1 MNDSFNILIEKLDQF
16 IRKYYKNQIVKGLIL
31 SVTIL
36 ILFYLTI
43 FTAEYFGH
51 FSIKFRTALFF
62 TALLISI
69 AVFVKFI
76 LIPLLGFFKIGKII
90 SRKQATYIIA
100 RHFPDVQDKLLN
112 TIELHNLSDDKYSSE
127 LILASIEQRISKL
140 KPIPFVNAINIKAN
154 YKLFRYMAIAVVLV
168 LLIYVFSPSII
179 SEGSERI
186 IKYNKEYVKPAPFEF
201 ILQNDSLYIEKGND
215 FKLRMKITGD
225 YVPQDAYLT
234 YSRNKF
240 LMKKI
245 DNSNFEYNFRNVN
258 NSFEF
263 YFEASN
269 IVSTKYKL
277 NVLPSPTII
286 NFTVDVDVPA
296 YTGESDR
303 IIENIGDITI
313 PQGSKVK
320 WSFSTK
326 DIENLDILFGKEIIS
341 CDKMRDA
348 ETFEFEKRFVESS
361 SYSINVSNRF
371 VKKKRFV
378 KYIVN
383 VIPDLY
389 PNINVASVQDSLKP
403 FIYYFMGNIS
413 DDYGFSNL
421 TFQYNIDDE
430 KDTIIEIPFPK
441 NSLSSEFYFAF
452 DFSKY
457 ILTDDKKVEYYFEV
471 FDNDR
476 VNGYKSTRSNM
487 FVYNIPSKLEI
498 DSMLDNSSDKMEKL
512 MKESKDVAKQM
523 KDAMKK
529 MKDKSFEEEMST
541 WEQSQIIE
549 DVLDNEKKLEDLLN
563 ELSEENQK
571 KNELENT
578 SDEQKKDILEKQ
590 EMIQE
595 LLDNLLTD
603 ELKELLEKLRKLQD
617 EMSPED
623 LKEMSEEM
631 DMSLDDLQDQ
641 LDKNLEMLKRYDL
654 EEKINKDIDELNK
667 LAEKQ
672 EELSEKAKDKDANSE
687 DLAKEQQEQQKQFDQ
702 LKKDYEEQLKKNEE
716 LEDPM
721 NLQDFE
727 EQFGEIGKNMEEDKE
742 NLDKG
747 KNKKAS
753 KGQQKNSQQMKSLA
767 KAMQSMMESSGSQQ
781 AMEDMDNL
789 KQIIENVVSFS
800 FDQERIMKELGEI
813 EPSNPKMNTLIV
825 EQHKIEDDFVI
836 IHDSIMA
843 LASRIPQ
850 ISSLVNKEIIQIEKK
865 LKKLNNEFD
874 EDRRINIATREQQF
888 VMTSANNLALLLG
901 ETMKQMQQQ
910 MSSEMQGQQQCQKPG
925 NGKPSM
931 SQMKG
936 MQQSLKNQIQGLIDQ
951 MKEGQGNKS
960 KMDKQALNKRLGQM
974 LAQQEIFQKM
984 LKEMGG
990 KSGIKPGTQKLLN
1003 EINQLVKDNQK
1014 ELVNKQITP
1023 RLMERQKL
1031 ILSRLLEAEK
1041 SENKR
1046 EIEKKR
1052 KSKENRK
1059 ELISNPEKYFEKGK
1073 MKENFSELFDKNNI
1087 SLKSYYKKKYK
1098 KYLLNLQNSK

>member
-1 MNDSFNILIEKLDQF
+1 MSDSFNILIEKLDQF

-36 ILFYLTI
+36 ILFYLI
-43 FTAEYFGH
+43 VFTAEYFGH
-51 FSIKFRTALFF
+51 FSVKFRTIIFF
-62 TALLISI
+62 TALIVSI

-112 TIELHNLSDDKYSSE
+112 TIELHNLKDDKYSNE
-127 LILASIEQRISKL
+127 LILASVEQRISKL

-154 YKLFRYMAIAVVLV
+154 YKLFRYMAVAVGLV
-168 LLIYVFSPSII
+168 ILIFVFSPSVI

-186 IKYNKEYVKPAPFEF
+186 IKYNKEYVKPAPFKF
-201 ILQNDSLYIEKGND
+201 ILQNDSLYVEKGKD
-215 FKLRMKITGD
+215 YKLMLSVEGE
-225 YVPQDAYLT
+225 YVPQDVYLS
-234 YSRNKF
+234 YSGNTF

-245 DNSNFEYNFRNVN
+245 DNSNYEYGFRNIN
-258 NSFEF
+258 NSFDF
-263 YFEASN
+263 YFKASD
-269 IVSTKYKL
+269 VLSQKYKL

-286 NFTVDVDVPA
+286 NFTVDIDVPA
-296 YTGESDR
+296 YTGENDR

-320 WSFSTK
+320 WNFSTR
-326 DIENLDILFGKEIIS
+326 DIENLEILFNNEIFS
-341 CDKMRDA
+341 CDKKNGG
-348 ETFEFEKRFVESS
+348 ESFEFEKRFMEST
-361 SYSINVSNRF
+361 SYSVNVSNTF

-383 VIPDLY
+383 VVPDLY
-389 PNINVASVQDSLKP
+389 PNINVATVQDSLKP

-421 TFQYNIDDE
+421 TFQYNIDDD
-430 KDTIIEIPFPK
+430 KDTVIQIPFSK

-457 ILTDDKKVEYYFEV
+457 IVSDDKKVEYYFEV

-487 FVYNIPSKLEI
+487 FVYNIPSKNEL

-512 MKESKDVAKQM
+512 MKESQEVAKEM
-523 KDAMKK
+523 KEAMKK
-529 MKDKSFEEEMST
+529 MKDKSFEDEMSS

-563 ELSEENQK
+563 ELSEENQM
-571 KNELENT
+571 KNELENAT
-578 SDEQKKDILEKQ
+578 AEQEKDILEKQ
-590 EMIQE
+590 QMIQD

-603 ELKELLEKLRKLQD
+603 ELKELLDKLHKLQD
-617 EMSPED
+617 EMRPEE
-623 LKEMSEEM
+623 LKELSEEM
-631 DMSLDDLQDQ
+631 DMSLDDLQEQ
-641 LDKNLEMLKRYDL
+641 LDRNLEMLKRYDL

-667 LAEKQ
+667 LAEEQK
-672 EELSEKAKDKDANSE
+672 ELSEQAKDENANSDE
-687 DLAKEQQEQQKQFDQ
+687 LAKKQAEQQKKLDEI
-702 LKKDYEEQLKKNEE
+702 KEDYKEQLEKNDE
-716 LEDPM
+716 LESPM

-727 EQFGEIGKNMEEDKE
+727 EQFDEIGENMQKDKE

-753 KGQQKNSQQMKSLA
+753 KGQQKSSQKMKSLA
-767 KAMQSMMESSGSQQ
+767 ESMQSMMDSNSSQQ
-781 AMEDMDNL
+781 EMEDMDNL

-800 FDQERIMKELGEI
+800 FDQERIMKELEVI
-813 EPSNPKMNTLIV
+813 ESSNPKMNTLIE

-843 LASRIPQ
+843 LASRVPQ
-850 ISSLVNKEIIQIEKK
+850 LGSLVNKEIVQIEKK
-865 LKKLNNEFD
+865 LKKLDAEFE
-874 EDRRINIATREQQF
+874 EDRRINIATKEQQY

-910 MSSEMQGQQQCQKPG
+910 MSSEKQGNQQCEKPG

-951 MKEGQGNKS
+951 MKDGQGNKS
-960 KMDKQALNKRLGQM
+960 KMDSKALSKRLGQM

-984 LKEMGG
+984 LKEMGS
-990 KSGIKPGTQKLLN
+990 KSGIKPGTQKLLH

-1023 RLMERQKL
+1023 RLLERQKL

-1087 SLKSYYKKKYK
+1087 SLNFRMFCNFYPTSH
-1098 KYLLNLQNSK
+1098 SV